1 MEERIVNKAQELMFQ
16 TGVKHVTMDD
26 LATQLGI
33 SKKTIYQ
40 YYKDKDSLVTA
51 VVEKELN
58 NHAQICNTS
67 MLSAENAVHEI
78 FLLMAVIQEM
88 FNRMNPLALFE
99 IEKYYPLAFEK
110 IKTHKDD
117 FIYSMISKNLE
128 KGISEGLY
136 RKEIDIN
143 ILSKYR
149 LETSL
154 IPFNIHVF
162 NPNKFDM
169 LKVNLQIIEHFVY
182 GVATLD
188 GHKLMDR
195 YKSETLSK

>member
-1 MEERIVNKAQELMFQ
+1 MENRILFKARDLM
-16 TGVKHVTMDD
+16 TRHGVKHVTMDD
-26 LATQLGI
+26 IATQLGI

-40 YYKDKDSLVTA
+40 YYKDKDALVSS
-51 VVEKELN
+51 VVENELA
-58 NHAQICNTS
+58 NHALICNQS
-67 MLSAENAVHEI
+67 MQAADNAVHEI
-78 FLLMAVIQEM
+78 FLLMTVIQEM

-110 IKTHKDD
+110 IKNHKDD
-117 FIYSMISKNLE
+117 FIFSMISKNLE
-128 KGISEGLY
+128 KGIAEGLY
-136 RKEIDIN
+136 RKDVDVT

-162 NPNKFDM
+162 HPSKFDM

-182 GVATLD
+182 GVATLE
-188 GHKLMDR
+188 GHKLMDT
-195 YKSETLSK
+195 YKLNNLK

>member
-88 FNRMNPLALFE
+88 FNR
-99 IEKYYPLAFEK
+99 
-110 IKTHKDD
+110 IKST
-117 FIYSMISKNLE
+117 FI
-128 KGISEGLY
+128 
-136 RKEIDIN
+136 
-143 ILSKYR
+143 
-149 LETSL
+149 
-154 IPFNIHVF
+154 
-162 NPNKFDM
+162 
-169 LKVNLQIIEHFVY
+169 
-182 GVATLD
+182 
-188 GHKLMDR
+188 
-195 YKSETLSK
+195 

>member
-78 FLLMAVIQEM
+78 FLLLRV
-88 FNRMNPLALFE
+88 FL
-99 IEKYYPLAFEK
+99 K
-110 IKTHKDD
+110 
-117 FIYSMISKNLE
+117 
-128 KGISEGLY
+128 SELPM
-136 RKEIDIN
+136 RWLCRFFRN
-143 ILSKYR
+143 QPVR
-149 LETSL
+149 QQ
-154 IPFNIHVF
+154 
-162 NPNKFDM
+162 
-169 LKVNLQIIEHFVY
+169 KVNRWCRNL
-182 GVATLD
+182 
-188 GHKLMDR
+188 
-195 YKSETLSK
+195 